1 MNNRGVIARAKL
13 LVPVLLLLAAAAAG
27 CGGSQTGT
35 VEGRV
40 IFQTGTTSRYG
51 SGSTLQLIPVRPG
64 SHGAVVA
71 AQKVSPTGTYH
82 FTVDPGTYSFSDLTL
97 SPCPGTVTVR
107 SGQTIHHDVICKPAL
122 AVEGV
127 VTGVATPCIGR
138 AITSPAQVADIPV
151 TVKISASGVTIATQ
165 IVTGSHNYRFVVA
178 PGLYEVSSGG
188 LGSNQ
193 KPASV
198 TVQPGEIVR
207 ANLFSDCL

>member
-1 MNNRGVIARAKL
+1 MNMDNQGVIARAKL
-13 LVPVLLLLAAAAAG
+13 LVPVLLLVAAATAG

-40 IFQTGTTSRYG
+40 IFEVGTTSRYG
-51 SGSTLQLIPVRPG
+51 SNSVLQLR

-71 AQKVSPTGTYH
+71 RQKVSSTGTYH
-82 FTVDPGTYSFSDLTL
+82 FTVDPGTYSFTDLTL
-97 SPCPGTVTVR
+97 SPCVGRVIVR
-107 SGQTIHHDVICKPAL
+107 SGQTIHRDVICKPAL
-122 AVEGV
+122 AVESV

-138 AITSPAQVADIPV
+138 FMTSPAQVANIPV
-151 TVKISASGVTIATQ
+151 TVKMSAGGKTIATQ

-188 LGSNQ
+188 LGTDQ

-198 TVQPGEIVR
+198 TVRPGEIVR